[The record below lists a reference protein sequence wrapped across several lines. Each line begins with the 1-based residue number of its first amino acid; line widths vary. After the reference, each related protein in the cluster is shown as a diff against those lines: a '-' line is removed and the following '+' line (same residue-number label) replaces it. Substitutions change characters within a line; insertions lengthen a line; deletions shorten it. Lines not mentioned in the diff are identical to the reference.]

1 MNIFYPNTYTDLEL
15 ACIKSDIYTEKLNIL
30 YEAVENVLN
39 SNYMEAE
46 LKVYTE
52 NGTYNDLS
60 MLYIEAKEE
69 ADKQKTGI
77 IGTLINT
84 IKNLC
89 KKIKNFFINI
99 FGKKK
104 DSIPD
109 QVKISKE
116 DNNKIDTFN
125 EVCDTVKPLL
135 NGNVAEDELKEK
147 SAFCTKKLALIGGG
161 AIAAT
166 GISAV
171 VVVNKNTI
179 IEKLNKLFNN
189 TNEIDSGLEKM
200 KKSSNNDNKK
210 GLLTVIQTV
219 ISGIGKFAS
228 GLINKITGESKS
240 NTNESQSEE
249 SKSNTNESQSEQK
262 MRKYDEIEEGIAD
275 NDIERIREAIG
286 SICYVDR
293 DFSKGE
299 FDRVLRYV
307 ESKGIKVKDDTLDG
321 KLISDGKTA
330 YTDEDFTRA
339 IFMLKKNFCNE
350 RIEDVKK
357 IGKTLYKKTVQKEQN
372 KSNQNQTDNKE
383 KESKKEDIP
392 ENKDETS
399 KSEQNTIV
407 DKKDDDNKID
417 ETLENKDDN
426 KSEKK
431 EKWPSPHT
439 LYAALKIKII
449 EDYSIPDDN
458 LDDLKTTIKK
468 YNCDELQN
476 FLNKHKHLK
485 TAIEID
491 SGFIKLIED
500 KQDISDICADNEI
513 INYLKKYGYSISNT
527 AKNVNELITGK
538 GIGSVSL
545 TKDQLKVLDDE
556 YDEAY
561 SIGVDKRRA
570 RLRNRTNSEK
580 ENNENKSDKK
590 EDTRLTNQN
599 QTDNKEKESKK
610 EDIPENKEVKPKTDD
625 KKDDEFE
632 FKDEREKLLKKQRNG
647 NISISESERLRELNN
662 KYETFYKIRLKA
674 KRVAREKPNNDDDE
688 LDLNDLPES
697 KPDPE
702 ADKNHRKRLV
712 ELQLKRNFKTI
723 DADKNY
729 IESVIKNLEN
739 IKGTLPDI
747 YYNKVYTKL
756 QDILKNGDFDEPDD
770 IMNSIHETIK
780 KYVYNSSTK
789 VSSEEWKQLEKFIK
803 DCGYTEVDVK
813 PGDDI
818 TPFRTYFERPIS
830 ANNEGTPNTIKEI
843 QLKPFVVKCEDSL
856 FKLCGKCTYYK

>member
-1 MNIFYPNTYTDLEL
+1 MNIFYPNTYTELEL
-15 ACIKSDIYTEKLNIL
+15 ECIKSDIYTEKLNIL
-30 YEAVENVLN
+30 YEAVENILK

-109 QVKISKE
+109 KVKISKE

-240 NTNESQSEE
+240 NKNDSQSEE
-249 SKSNTNESQSEQK
+249 SKSNTNESQSEQNVK
-262 MRKYDEIEEGIAD
+262 KYNEIEKGIAD

-286 SICYVDR
+286 NVCYTSR
-293 DFSKGE
+293 DFSSGE

-330 YTDEDFTRA
+330 YTDEDFARA
-339 IFMLKKNFCNE
+339 ILMLKKNFCNE

-357 IGKTLYKKTVQKEQN
+357 IGKTLYKKTVQKDQN
-372 KSNQNQTDNKE
+372 KSNE
-383 KESKKEDIP
+383 KE
-392 ENKDETS
+392 ET
-399 KSEQNTIV
+399 
-407 DKKDDDNKID
+407 
-417 ETLENKDDN
+417 
-426 KSEKK
+426 
-431 EKWPSPHT
+431 H
-439 LYAALKIKII
+439 
-449 EDYSIPDDN
+449 
-458 LDDLKTTIKK
+458 
-468 YNCDELQN
+468 
-476 FLNKHKHLK
+476 
-485 TAIEID
+485 
-491 SGFIKLIED
+491 
-500 KQDISDICADNEI
+500 
-513 INYLKKYGYSISNT
+513 
-527 AKNVNELITGK
+527 
-538 GIGSVSL
+538 
-545 TKDQLKVLDDE
+545 
-556 YDEAY
+556 
-561 SIGVDKRRA
+561 
-570 RLRNRTNSEK
+570 
-580 ENNENKSDKK
+580 
-590 EDTRLTNQN
+590 LTNQN
-599 QTDNKEKESKK
+599 QTDNKEKDSKK
-610 EDIPENKEVKPKTDD
+610 EETPENKEVKPKTDD

-632 FKDEREKLLKKQRNG
+632 FKDERNELLKKQRNG

-662 KYETFYKIRLKA
+662 KYETFYKKKLNA
-674 KRVAREKPNNDDDE
+674 KRVARREKLNNDDDE

-712 ELQLKRNFKTI
+712 ELKLQSYFKTI

-729 IESVIKNLEN
+729 IESIIKNLEN
-739 IKGTLPDI
+739 IKGTLPDM
-747 YYNKVYTKL
+747 YYNKVYTNL
-756 QDILKNGDFDEPDD
+756 QDILKNGDFNEPDD
-770 IMNSIHETIK
+770 IMNSVHETIK

-789 VSSEEWKQLEKFIK
+789 VSSEEWEQLKKFIK
-803 DCGYTEVDVK
+803 DCGYTEVDVR

-818 TPFRTYFERPIS
+818 TPFRTYFERPIP

>member
-15 ACIKSDIYTEKLNIL
+15 ECIKSDIYTEKLNIL
-30 YEAVENVLN
+30 YEAVKNVLN

-60 MLYIEAKEE
+60 MLYIEAKED

-249 SKSNTNESQSEQK
+249 SKKEDIPENKGVKPKTDDK
-262 MRKYDEIEEGIAD
+262 
-275 NDIERIREAIG
+275 NDKPE
-286 SICYVDR
+286 
-293 DFSKGE
+293 
-299 FDRVLRYV
+299 
-307 ESKGIKVKDDTLDG
+307 
-321 KLISDGKTA
+321 
-330 YTDEDFTRA
+330 
-339 IFMLKKNFCNE
+339 N
-350 RIEDVKK
+350 
-357 IGKTLYKKTVQKEQN
+357 
-372 KSNQNQTDNKE
+372 NQNQTDNKE

-392 ENKDETS
+392 ENK
-399 KSEQNTIV
+399 
-407 DKKDDDNKID
+407 
-417 ETLENKDDN
+417 
-426 KSEKK
+426 
-431 EKWPSPHT
+431 
-439 LYAALKIKII
+439 
-449 EDYSIPDDN
+449 
-458 LDDLKTTIKK
+458 
-468 YNCDELQN
+468 
-476 FLNKHKHLK
+476 
-485 TAIEID
+485 
-491 SGFIKLIED
+491 G
-500 KQDISDICADNEI
+500 
-513 INYLKKYGYSISNT
+513 
-527 AKNVNELITGK
+527 
-538 GIGSVSL
+538 
-545 TKDQLKVLDDE
+545 
-556 YDEAY
+556 
-561 SIGVDKRRA
+561 
-570 RLRNRTNSEK
+570 
-580 ENNENKSDKK
+580 
-590 EDTRLTNQN
+590 
-599 QTDNKEKESKK
+599 
-610 EDIPENKEVKPKTDD
+610 VKPKTND

-662 KYETFYKIRLKA
+662 KYETFYKTKLNA

-688 LDLNDLPES
+688 LDINDLPES

-702 ADKNHRKRLV
+702 ADKNRRKRLV

-739 IKGTLPDI
+739 IKGTLPDM

-756 QDILKNGDFDEPDD
+756 QDILKNGDFNEPDD

-803 DCGYTEVDVK
+803 DCGYTEVDVR

>member
-15 ACIKSDIYTEKLNIL
+15 ECIKSDIYTEKLNIL
-30 YEAVENVLN
+30 YEAVDNILN

-69 ADKQKTGI
+69 ADNQKTGI

-89 KKIKNFFINI
+89 KKNKNFFINI

-135 NGNVAEDELKEK
+135 NANVTEDELKKK

-166 GISAV
+166 GISAA

-262 MRKYDEIEEGIAD
+262 MRKYDEIEKGIAD

-330 YTDEDFTRA
+330 YTDKDFTRA

-570 RLRNRTNSEK
+570 RLRNKTNSEK
-580 ENNENKSDKK
+580 ENNENK
-590 EDTRLTNQN
+590 TV
-599 QTDNKEKESKK
+599 KES
-610 EDIPENKEVKPKTDD
+610 V
-625 KKDDEFE
+625 
-632 FKDEREKLLKKQRNG
+632 
-647 NISISESERLRELNN
+647 
-662 KYETFYKIRLKA
+662 
-674 KRVAREKPNNDDDE
+674 
-688 LDLNDLPES
+688 
-697 KPDPE
+697 
-702 ADKNHRKRLV
+702 
-712 ELQLKRNFKTI
+712 
-723 DADKNY
+723 
-729 IESVIKNLEN
+729 
-739 IKGTLPDI
+739 
-747 YYNKVYTKL
+747 
-756 QDILKNGDFDEPDD
+756 DD
-770 IMNSIHETIK
+770 IID
-780 KYVYNSSTK
+780 
-789 VSSEEWKQLEKFIK
+789 L
-803 DCGYTEVDVK
+803 
-813 PGDDI
+813 
-818 TPFRTYFERPIS
+818 
-830 ANNEGTPNTIKEI
+830 
-843 QLKPFVVKCEDSL
+843 L
-856 FKLCGKCTYYK
+856 

>member
-1 MNIFYPNTYTDLEL
+1 MNIFYPNTYTNLEL
-15 ACIKSDIYTEKLNIL
+15 ECIKSDIHTEKLNIL
-30 YEAVENVLN
+30 YEAVDNILN

-69 ADKQKTGI
+69 ADNQKTGI

-200 KKSSNNDNKK
+200 KKTSNNDNKK

-240 NTNESQSEE
+240 NTNESQSE
-249 SKSNTNESQSEQK
+249 QK
-262 MRKYDEIEEGIAD
+262 D
-275 NDIERIREAIG
+275 
-286 SICYVDR
+286 
-293 DFSKGE
+293 
-299 FDRVLRYV
+299 
-307 ESKGIKVKDDTLDG
+307 
-321 KLISDGKTA
+321 
-330 YTDEDFTRA
+330 
-339 IFMLKKNFCNE
+339 
-350 RIEDVKK
+350 
-357 IGKTLYKKTVQKEQN
+357 QN
-372 KSNQNQTDNKE
+372 KSNKKEETHLTNQNQTDTKE

-392 ENKDETS
+392 ENKG
-399 KSEQNTIV
+399 V
-407 DKKDDDNKID
+407 
-417 ETLENKDDN
+417 
-426 KSEKK
+426 
-431 EKWPSPHT
+431 
-439 LYAALKIKII
+439 
-449 EDYSIPDDN
+449 
-458 LDDLKTTIKK
+458 
-468 YNCDELQN
+468 
-476 FLNKHKHLK
+476 
-485 TAIEID
+485 
-491 SGFIKLIED
+491 KL
-500 KQDISDICADNEI
+500 
-513 INYLKKYGYSISNT
+513 
-527 AKNVNELITGK
+527 
-538 GIGSVSL
+538 
-545 TKDQLKVLDDE
+545 
-556 YDEAY
+556 
-561 SIGVDKRRA
+561 
-570 RLRNRTNSEK
+570 
-580 ENNENKSDKK
+580 
-590 EDTRLTNQN
+590 
-599 QTDNKEKESKK
+599 
-610 EDIPENKEVKPKTDD
+610 KTDD

-647 NISISESERLRELNN
+647 NISISESERLKELNN
-662 KYETFYKIRLKA
+662 KYETFYKKKLNA
-674 KRVAREKPNNDDDE
+674 KRVAREKLNNDDDE

-712 ELQLKRNFKTI
+712 ELKLKSNFKTI

-729 IESVIKNLEN
+729 IESIIKNLEN
-739 IKGTLPDI
+739 IKGTLPDM

-756 QDILKNGDFDEPDD
+756 QDILKNGDFNEPDD
-770 IMNSIHETIK
+770 IMNSVHETIK

>member
-15 ACIKSDIYTEKLNIL
+15 ECIKSDIYTEKLNIL
-30 YEAVENVLN
+30 YEAVENALN

-135 NGNVAEDELKEK
+135 NANVTEDELKKK

-166 GISAV
+166 AISAV

-240 NTNESQSEE
+240 NKNDSQSEE
-249 SKSNTNESQSEQK
+249 SKSNKNESQSEQNVK
-262 MRKYDEIEEGIAD
+262 KYNEIEKGIAD

-286 SICYVDR
+286 NVCYTSR
-293 DFSKGE
+293 DFSSGE

-330 YTDEDFTRA
+330 YTDEDFARA
-339 IFMLKKNFCNE
+339 ILMLKKNFCNE

-357 IGKTLYKKTVQKEQN
+357 IGKTLYKKTVQKDQN
-372 KSNQNQTDNKE
+372 KSNE
-383 KESKKEDIP
+383 KE
-392 ENKDETS
+392 ET
-399 KSEQNTIV
+399 
-407 DKKDDDNKID
+407 
-417 ETLENKDDN
+417 
-426 KSEKK
+426 
-431 EKWPSPHT
+431 H
-439 LYAALKIKII
+439 
-449 EDYSIPDDN
+449 
-458 LDDLKTTIKK
+458 
-468 YNCDELQN
+468 
-476 FLNKHKHLK
+476 
-485 TAIEID
+485 
-491 SGFIKLIED
+491 
-500 KQDISDICADNEI
+500 
-513 INYLKKYGYSISNT
+513 
-527 AKNVNELITGK
+527 
-538 GIGSVSL
+538 
-545 TKDQLKVLDDE
+545 
-556 YDEAY
+556 
-561 SIGVDKRRA
+561 
-570 RLRNRTNSEK
+570 
-580 ENNENKSDKK
+580 
-590 EDTRLTNQN
+590 LTNQN
-599 QTDNKEKESKK
+599 QTDNKEKDSKK
-610 EDIPENKEVKPKTDD
+610 EETPENKEVKPKTDD

-662 KYETFYKIRLKA
+662 KYETFYKKKLNA

-688 LDLNDLPES
+688 LDINDLPES

-712 ELQLKRNFKTI
+712 ELKLQSYFKTI

-729 IESVIKNLEN
+729 IESIIKNLEN
-739 IKGTLPDI
+739 IKGTLPDM

-756 QDILKNGDFDEPDD
+756 QDILKNGDFNEPDD
-770 IMNSIHETIK
+770 IMNSVHETIK

-789 VSSEEWKQLEKFIK
+789 VSSEEWEQLKKFIK
-803 DCGYTEVDVK
+803 DCGYTEVDVR